1 MRHAPML
8 CLLLLAAVAGPAPCA
23 QTDTRPLVF
32 FIQQDIRPDAD
43 RLLLNDGMRE
53 LMGRLP
59 ADLPVQ
65 IYLTTRNEYTRIHE
79 GPAGQLVW
87 PPAGFTLTV
96 TSPATTPY
104 RNLLSFLSGAGFA
117 GHTVVFITNGRS
129 EDLFSLVDTEGFIQG
144 ADSFSPSR
152 YPPLRELVGHCKE
165 HRIRLVGLLVTSD
178 ASPRLQPGLL
188 RVVNDAFNYGING
201 SGGWAYSN
209 FSTFTSVFNSLI
221 KKGRLQP

>member
-1 MRHAPML
+1 MRHVPLL
-8 CLLLLAAVAGPAPCA
+8 CLLLMVAVAGPAPRT
-23 QTDTRPLVF
+23 QNDTRPLVF

-43 RLLLNDGMRE
+43 RLLLNDGMQE

-59 ADLPVQ
+59 ADLPVR
-65 IYLTTRNEYTRIHE
+65 IYLTTRNEYTRIHA

-87 PPAGFTLTV
+87 PPTGFTLTV

-104 RNLLSFLSGAGFA
+104 RNLLSFLASEELA

-129 EDLFSLVDTEGFIQG
+129 ADLFSLVDTEGFIQG

-152 YPPLRELVGHCKE
+152 YPPLHELVRHCKE
-165 HRIRLVGLLVTSD
+165 HRISLVGLLVTTG
-178 ASPRLQPGLL
+178 ASPRLQPDLL
-188 RVVNDAFNYGING
+188 RVVNDAFNYGVNG

-209 FSTFTSVFNSLI
+209 FSTFTSVFNSLL

>member
-1 MRHAPML
+1 MRHVPLL
-8 CLLLLAAVAGPAPCA
+8 CLLLMVAVAGPAPRT
-23 QTDTRPLVF
+23 QNDTRPLVF

-43 RLLLNDGMRE
+43 RLLLNDGMQE

-59 ADLPVQ
+59 ADLPVR
-65 IYLTTRNEYTRIHE
+65 IYLTTRNEYTRIHA

-87 PPAGFTLTV
+87 PPTGFTLTV

-104 RNLLSFLSGAGFA
+104 RNLLSFLASEELA

-129 EDLFSLVDTEGFIQG
+129 EDLFRLVDTEGFIQG

-152 YPPLRELVGHCKE
+152 YPPLHELVRHCKE
-165 HRIRLVGLLVTSD
+165 HRIRLVGLLVTTG
-178 ASPRLQPGLL
+178 ASPRLQPDLL
-188 RVVNDAFNYGING
+188 RVVNDAFNYGVNG

-209 FSTFTSVFNSLI
+209 FSTFTSVFNSLL